1 MITLQEIIN
10 SLGSLSKEDQDFLF
24 EILRTRRE
32 EETKQVAMISQVRN
46 KQRFLWKI
54 EKMNIV
60 LVEKVQHS
68 RLTEHQKTQN
78 IESLKQDIVA
88 GSQQLEN
95 GEYTEYDENNLSTL
109 ITSIKSAS
117 LSSSKFC

>member
-1 MITLQEIIN
+1 MNQPIPTINTRLLDSLTQII
-10 SLGSLSKEDQDFLF
+10 LSLSQ
-24 EILRTRRE
+24 E
-32 EETKQVAMISQVRN
+32 EYQI
-46 KQRFLWKI
+46 
-54 EKMNIV
+54 

-68 RLTEHQKTQN
+68 RLTEQQKTQN
-78 IESLKQDIVA
+78 IESLKQDIAA
-88 GSQQLEN
+88 GIQQLEN